1 MLRRMRPDEV
11 KSIGSSFGL
20 DVVSNDAVA
29 FTELAH
35 DLMLTLDELGFG
47 PQVPQALECVRQDH
61 GRVSRDD
68 DPFNAIVRRCKVLA
82 CGDGVLGGKRIAIK
96 DTIGVAGIPLTAGSR
111 ILQDFVPRRDSVVV
125 QRMLAAGAEIVA
137 MTNTDY
143 LALSGGG
150 DSSFY
155 GPMLNPFDRT
165 RTTGGSSGGSGASL
179 YYDWVDITL
188 GCDQGGSIRV
198 PASWCGVIGH
208 KPTFS
213 LVPFTGIVGLDPSID
228 HVGPMG
234 RTTEDVAALLGVI
247 AGKDASDPRQ
257 YDVTTEDYLA
267 RVRQA
272 PDSLKG
278 ITVGVLREGTDPA
291 LGIDPLVESGFRS
304 TIDQFVNMGA
314 RVVDISVPMHL
325 RAGAI
330 GFATFLEGMVAT
342 VTSGGSGYGTKG
354 SYWPELA
361 SAFRMGLASHAD
373 QLSPQSKMIFILG
386 RYLQTRYGGSIYAQA
401 QTMRPALTAAY
412 DIALEQCDVIVLP
425 TTPGLPHKIEPDL
438 SISEFVQRGW
448 AVLGN
453 TSPGDLTGHPSISL
467 PTTGVNNLP
476 IGVMAM
482 SKHFNDGL
490 LLQIASTYE
499 QSKGWFTGKLDLP
512 APSAPQRGM

>member
-20 DVVSNDAVA
+20 DVNSNDAVA

-213 LVPFTGIVGLDPSID
+213 LVPFTGSI
-228 HVGPMG
+228 HNV
-234 RTTEDVAALLGVI
+234 
-247 AGKDASDPRQ
+247 SN
-257 YDVTTEDYLA
+257 
-267 RVRQA
+267 
-272 PDSLKG
+272 S
-278 ITVGVLREGTDPA
+278 
-291 LGIDPLVESGFRS
+291 
-304 TIDQFVNMGA
+304 
-314 RVVDISVPMHL
+314 
-325 RAGAI
+325 
-330 GFATFLEGMVAT
+330 
-342 VTSGGSGYGTKG
+342 
-354 SYWPELA
+354 
-361 SAFRMGLASHAD
+361 
-373 QLSPQSKMIFILG
+373 SK
-386 RYLQTRYGGSIYAQA
+386 
-401 QTMRPALTAAY
+401 
-412 DIALEQCDVIVLP
+412 
-425 TTPGLPHKIEPDL
+425 
-438 SISEFVQRGW
+438 
-448 AVLGN
+448 
-453 TSPGDLTGHPSISL
+453 
-467 PTTGVNNLP
+467 
-476 IGVMAM
+476 
-482 SKHFNDGL
+482 FNDL
-490 LLQIASTYE
+490 
-499 QSKGWFTGKLDLP
+499 K
-512 APSAPQRGM
+512 